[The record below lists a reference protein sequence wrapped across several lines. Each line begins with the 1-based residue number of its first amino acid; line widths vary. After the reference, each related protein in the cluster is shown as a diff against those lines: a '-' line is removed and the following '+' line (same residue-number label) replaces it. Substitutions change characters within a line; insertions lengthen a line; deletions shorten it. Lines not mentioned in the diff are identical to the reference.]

1 MPMKSLLKF
10 LPVLA
15 LVQGCGDPVANRAE
29 ELAHELL
36 IVDTHIDVPYRLH
49 REWQDISQATAEGDF
64 DYPRAKAGGLDA
76 PFMSIYIP
84 PKVDAEGDAF
94 AMAKALIDSMQD
106 IVNQSPDKF
115 ALATCADDL
124 MAIKASGRI
133 ALPFGMENG
142 GPIDGDFANL
152 RHFHDRGIR
161 YITLAH
167 GKSNHISD
175 SSYDTFK
182 RWQGLSPFGKELVG
196 EMNRLGTMIDV
207 SHLSDQAFWQVLEL
221 SEAPVVATHSSLRHF
236 TPGFERNMS
245 DEMVAALGENG
256 GVIHIP
262 FGSIFL
268 TPAAGAYSNAQRK
281 AALGFAFANHLD
293 EEDPRIAD
301 FMAQYRQENAYP
313 YATLDDVLD
322 HFDRAV
328 DLAGIEG
335 VGIGS
340 DYDGVGDS
348 LAIGLKDASTYPNL
362 IRGLLGRGYS
372 ETDIEKILSGNLLRI
387 WRAAEARAE
396 SHGNAPRCSVAAGGS
411 ATQA

>member
-1 MPMKSLLKF
+1 MKTLLRI
-10 LPVLA
+10 LPLLA

-49 REWQDISQATAEGDF
+49 RAWQDVSKATAEGDF
-64 DYPRAKAGGLDA
+64 DYPRAQAGGLDA

-84 PKVDAEGDAF
+84 PKVDAEGGAT
-94 AMAKALIDSMQD
+94 ALAEELIDSVEG

-124 MAIKASGRI
+124 IAVKASGRI
-133 ALPFGMENG
+133 ALPLGMENG
-142 GPIDGDFANL
+142 GPINGDFANL

-175 SSYDTFK
+175 SSYDSFK
-182 RWQGLSPFGKELVG
+182 RWQGLSPFGKRLIA

-207 SHLSDQAFWQVLEL
+207 SHLSDQAFWQVIEL
-221 SEAPVVATHSSLRHF
+221 SQAPVIATHSSLRHF

-256 GVIHIP
+256 GVIHIA

-268 TPAAGAYSNAQRK
+268 TPAARAYSDAQRK
-281 AALGFAFANHLD
+281 AALGFAFTHHLD
-293 EEDPRIAD
+293 EDDPRLTD
-301 FMAQYRQENAYP
+301 FMAQYREAHPYP

-328 DLAGIEG
+328 DLAGIEA

-348 LAIGLKDASTYPNL
+348 LATGLKDASAYPNL
-362 IRGLLGRGYS
+362 IHGLLGRGYS
-372 ETDIEKILSGNLLRI
+372 EPDITKILGGNLMRV
-387 WRAAEARAE
+387 WRAAEALAE
-396 SHGNAPRCSVAAGGS
+396 SHGNPPHCSAIAAASPRA
-411 ATQA
+411 

>member
-1 MPMKSLLKF
+1 MKRC
-10 LPVLA
+10 LPALTALAFVLT
-15 LVQGCGDPVANRAE
+15 GCGVAPDRSE
-29 ELAHELL
+29 ELAQELL

-49 REWQDISQATAEGDF
+49 RSWQDVSEGTADGDF
-64 DYPRAKAGGLDA
+64 DYTRAQAGGLDA

-84 PKVDAEGDAF
+84 PKVDAEGGAAALADE
-94 AMAKALIDSMQD
+94 LIDSVER
-106 IVNQSPDKF
+106 IVLDAPDKF

-133 ALPFGMENG
+133 ALPLGMENG
-142 GPIDGDFANL
+142 GPINGDFANL

-161 YITLAH
+161 YVTLAH

-182 RWQGLSPFGKELVG
+182 RWQGLSPFGKRLIA

-207 SHLSDQAFWQVLEL
+207 SHLSDQAFWQVIEL
-221 SEAPVVATHSSLRHF
+221 SQVPVIATHSSLRHF

-256 GVIHIP
+256 GVIHIA

-268 TPAAGAYSNAQRK
+268 TPAARAYSDAQRK
-281 AALGFAFANHLD
+281 AALGFAFTHHLD
-293 EEDPRIAD
+293 EDDPRLTD
-301 FMAQYRQENAYP
+301 FMAQYREAHPYP

-328 DLAGIEG
+328 DLAGIDAVG
-335 VGIGS
+335 VGS

-348 LAIGLKDASTYPNL
+348 LPAGLKDAAAYPNL
-362 IRGLLGRGYS
+362 IRGLLGRGYT
-372 ETDIEKILSGNLLRI
+372 EGDVAKIVGGNLLRV
-387 WRAAEARAE
+387 WRQVEALAE
-396 SHGNAPRCSVAAGGS
+396 SEGNPPRCSAA
-411 ATQA
+411 